1 MKQTIYTKLLR
12 PCVDALLVLPILVAC
27 SSDNTNVASDTP
39 REQPITISSNLTEAV
54 MTRGSEEAY
63 TTQGNNKVF
72 TAGRSVDLFISESVG
87 NPPVYQGEVNFLK
100 TTAPTGD
107 GAAGVGNFSWYNN
120 SGRTGDVITKY
131 WPSSGNGLYFL
142 AYYPANAITGPVLSS
157 TDTPQTF
164 TCDAD
169 QGADNGALAN
179 DLMFGAPTTNPVPR
193 ANAADPVTLVF
204 KHCLSKVVV
213 SIQKDNSIQDE
224 SELTGATITLGNSDM
239 YNQADI
245 TPNTGDA
252 TKTGDADQTFTLK
265 AAGNTGLTNYCIIPP
280 QMLTGK
286 TITITLAGGAVATY
300 VIPQFDPGTGVV
312 DVITEPGKVYSY
324 TFTLGLTTAPANMTV
339 TDWTE
344 GLDGPQGVNI
354 DAIQHP

>member
-27 SSDNTNVASDTP
+27 TTDDTNVAYDTP

-54 MTRGSEEAY
+54 LTRGTTEAY
-63 TTQGNNKVF
+63 TTQGDNKVF
-72 TAGRSVDLFISESVG
+72 TADLSVDLFISEDVG
-87 NPPVYQGEVNFLK
+87 NPPVYQGEVNFLQ
-100 TTAPTGD
+100 TTAPTGS

-131 WPSSGNGLYFL
+131 WPSSGNSLYFL
-142 AYYPANAITGPVLSS
+142 AYYPANAITGPVFID
-157 TDTPQTF
+157 TATPQTF

-169 QGADNGALAN
+169 QGAANGALAN

-213 SIQKDNSIQDE
+213 SIQKDNTSLTDE
-224 SELTGATITLGNSDM
+224 SELTSATITLGNSDM

-245 TPNTGDA
+245 TPNTGA
-252 TKTGDADQTFTLK
+252 ASTTGSADQTFTLK
-265 AAGNTGLTNYCIIPP
+265 AADNPGLTNYCIIPP
-280 QMLTGK
+280 QTLTGK

-300 VIPQFDPGTGVV
+300 DIP
-312 DVITEPGKVYSY
+312 DVNAESGKVYTYS
-324 TFTLGLTTAPANMTV
+324 FTLGLNSAAANMTI

-344 GLDGPQGVNI
+344 GLNHAHNI
-354 DAIQHP
+354 NARQP

>member
-12 PCVDALLVLPILVAC
+12 PCVDALLALPILVSC
-27 SSDNTNVASDTP
+27 SSDDTNVASDTL

-54 MTRGSEEAY
+54 MTRGSIEAY
-63 TTQGNNKVF
+63 TTQGDNKVF
-72 TAGRSVDLFISESVG
+72 TADLSVDLFISEDVG

-100 TTAPTGD
+100 TTAPTGS

-142 AYYPANAITGPVLSS
+142 AYYPANAITGPVFID
-157 TDTPQTF
+157 TATPQTF

-169 QGADNGALAN
+169 QGAANGALAY

-193 ANAADPVTLVF
+193 ANAADPVTLAF

-213 SIQKDNSIQDE
+213 SIQKDNLSLTDGN
-224 SELTGATITLGNSDM
+224 ELTGATITLGDNM
-239 YNQADI
+239 FNHAVI
-245 TPNTGDA
+245 TPKNGEA
-252 TKTGDADQTFTLK
+252 TPTGDADQTFTLK
-265 AAGNTGLTNYCIIPP
+265 AADNTELTNYCIIPP
-280 QMLTGK
+280 QTLTGK

-312 DVITEPGKVYSY
+312 DVITEPGKVYTY
-324 TFTLGLTTAPANMTV
+324 TFTLGLTTAPANMTI

-344 GLDGPQGVNI
+344 GLNHADNI
-354 DAIQHP
+354 NARQP

>member
-27 SSDNTNVASDTP
+27 SSDDTNVASDTP

-54 MTRGSEEAY
+54 LTRGTTEAY
-63 TTQGNNKVF
+63 ITQGDNKVF
-72 TAGRSVDLFISESVG
+72 TAERSVDLFISEDVG

-157 TDTPQTF
+157 TDTPQAF
-164 TCDAD
+164 TCAAN
-169 QGADNGALAN
+169 QGAADGALAY

-213 SIQKDNSIQDE
+213 SIDKDGTS
-224 SELTGATITLGNSDM
+224 LTDNNKLYGATITLGNSDM

-245 TPNTGDA
+245 TPNTGA
-252 TKTGDADQTFTLK
+252 ASTTGSADQTFTLK
-265 AAGNTGLTNYCIIPP
+265 AADNTGLTNYCIIPP
-280 QMLTGK
+280 QTLTGK

-300 VIPQFDPGTGVV
+300 DIP
-312 DVITEPGKVYSY
+312 DVNAESGKVYTYS
-324 TFTLGLTTAPANMTV
+324 FTLGLNSPAANMTI

-344 GLDGPQGVNI
+344 GLNHADNI
-354 DAIQHP
+354 NARQP

>member
-27 SSDNTNVASDTP
+27 TTDDTNVAYDTP

-54 MTRGSEEAY
+54 LTRGTTEAY
-63 TTQGNNKVF
+63 TTQGDNKVF
-72 TAGRSVDLFISESVG
+72 TADLSVDLFISEDVG
-87 NPPVYQGEVNFLK
+87 NPPVYQGEVNYLK
-100 TTAPTGD
+100 TTAPTGS

-142 AYYPANAITGPVLSS
+142 AYYPANAITGPISIG

-164 TCDAD
+164 TCATD
-169 QGADNGALAN
+169 QGAADGALTN
-179 DLMFGAPTTNPVPR
+179 DLMFGAPATNPVPR
-193 ANAADPVTLVF
+193 ANAAAPVTLVF

-213 SIQKDNSIQDE
+213 SIDKDGTSLTDDN
-224 SELTGATITLGNSDM
+224 ELRGATITLGNNDM
-239 YNQADI
+239 YTKADI

-252 TKTGDADQTFTLK
+252 TTTGDADQTFTLK
-265 AAGNTGLTNYCIIPP
+265 AAGNTRGLTNYCIIPP
-280 QMLTGK
+280 QTLTGK
-286 TITITLAGGAVATY
+286 TITITLKSGAVATY
-300 VIPQFDPGTGVV
+300 DIP
-312 DVITEPGKVYSY
+312 DVNAESGKVYTYS
-324 TFTLGLTTAPANMTV
+324 FTLGLNSTAANMTI

-344 GLDGPQGVNI
+344 GLNHADNI
-354 DAIQHP
+354 NARQP

>member
-12 PCVDALLVLPILVAC
+12 PCVDALLALPILVSC
-27 SSDNTNVASDTP
+27 SSDDTNVASDTP

-54 MTRGSEEAY
+54 MTRGTIEAY
-63 TTQGNNKVF
+63 TTQGDNKVF
-72 TAGRSVDLFISESVG
+72 TVDLSVDLFISEDVG

-120 SGRTGDVITKY
+120 SGRTGDAIPKY
-131 WPSSGNGLYFL
+131 WPSSGNALYFL
-142 AYYPANAITGPVLSS
+142 AYYPANAITGPVFID

-164 TCDAD
+164 TCATD
-169 QGADNGALAN
+169 QGAANGALAY
-179 DLMFGAPTTNPVPR
+179 DLMFGAPATNPVPR
-193 ANAADPVTLVF
+193 ANAADPVTLAF

-213 SIQKDNSIQDE
+213 SIDKDGTSLTDNN
-224 SELTGATITLGNSDM
+224 ELNGATITLGNSDM

-245 TPNTGDA
+245 TPNTGA
-252 TKTGDADQTFTLK
+252 ASTTGSADQTFTLK
-265 AAGNTGLTNYCIIPP
+265 AADNTGLTNYCIIPP
-280 QMLTGK
+280 QTLTGK

-300 VIPQFDPGTGVV
+300 VIPQFDPGTGAI
-312 DVITEPGKVYSY
+312 DVTTEPGKVYTY
-324 TFTLGLTTAPANMTV
+324 TFTLGLTTGAANMTI

-344 GLDGPQGVNI
+344 GLNHADNI
-354 DAIQHP
+354 NARQP